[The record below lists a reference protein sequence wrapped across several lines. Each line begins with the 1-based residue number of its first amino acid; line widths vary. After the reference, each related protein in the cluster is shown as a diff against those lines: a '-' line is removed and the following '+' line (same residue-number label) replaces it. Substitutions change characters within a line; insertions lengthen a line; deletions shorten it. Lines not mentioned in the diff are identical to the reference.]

1 MDIFDCPNQSKG
13 EKPMADCIIVGAGI
27 AGSVA
32 ARQLAEEGN
41 KKVLILE
48 QRNHI
53 GGNCYDA
60 FDEHGIMIHEYGPH
74 IFHTNL
80 DHVYEYL
87 SRFTQWIHF
96 GHEVVAKVQDQL
108 LPIPFN
114 LNTLYQV
121 YGQEKGKIL
130 EDKLVQEYGA
140 NQRVSIM
147 ELRKNSDPQLQEVA
161 EYVYEN
167 VFLYYTMKQWGQRPE
182 EVSEEVTS
190 RVPVLISYDNRYFQD
205 RYQGMPLDGYTSM
218 FQKLLNHPN
227 IQVEL
232 GVKARDRLELKED
245 GIYFDGQLFEG
256 EVIYTGALDE
266 LYQCEYGRL
275 PYRTLD
281 FQFEFHDCDSY
292 QGHSV
297 VNYTVDE
304 DFTRITEFKFLT
316 RQQDA
321 KGTTIVKEYPAAYT
335 GEEGQIPYYAILNS
349 ENQALYEKYLQ
360 KASGYQNFHLLGRL
374 AEYKYYNI
382 DAMVDRGMRMC
393 KEILE
398 NKVEEV

>member
-1 MDIFDCPNQSKG
+1 MIDY
-13 EKPMADCIIVGAGI
+13 IIVGAGI

-32 ARQLAEEGN
+32 ARQLAEKGN
-41 KKVLILE
+41 KNVLILE

-53 GGNCYDA
+53 GGNCYDKL
-60 FDEHGIMIHEYGPH
+60 DEHGILVHEYGPH

-80 DHVYEYL
+80 EQVYEFL

-96 GHEVVAKVQDQL
+96 GHEVVAKVGDQL

-121 YGQEKGKIL
+121 YGQEKAKVL
-130 EDKLVQEYGA
+130 EDKLIQTYGI
-140 NQRVSIM
+140 NNRVSIM
-147 ELRKNSDPQLQEVA
+147 ELRKNPDPQLQEVA
-161 EYVYEN
+161 EYVYQN

-182 EVSEEVTS
+182 DVSEEVTS

-218 FQKLLNHPN
+218 FHHLLDHPN

-232 GVKARDRLELKED
+232 GVTAKSRLEFKED
-245 GIYFDGQLFEG
+245 GIYFDGQLFNG

-266 LYQCEYGRL
+266 LYECEYGQL

-281 FQFEFHDCDSY
+281 FHFEYMDCDSF

-316 RQQDA
+316 RQQDTE
-321 KGTTIVKEYPAAYT
+321 GTTIVKEYPGPYT
-335 GEEGQIPYYAILNS
+335 GEKNQIPYYAILNS
-349 ENQALYEKYLQ
+349 ENQKQYEKYVA
-360 KASGYQNFHLLGRL
+360 KASVHKNLHLLGRL

-382 DAMVDRGMRMC
+382 DAMVERGICMC
-393 KEILE
+393 DEILKNE
-398 NKVEEV
+398 VEEV

>member
-13 EKPMADCIIVGAGI
+13 EELMADCIIIGAGI

-48 QRNHI
+48 KRNHI
-53 GGNCYDA
+53 GGNCYDVL
-60 FDEHGIMIHEYGPH
+60 DEHGIMIHEYGPH
-74 IFHTNL
+74 IFHTNME
-80 DHVYEYL
+80 HVYEYL

-96 GHEVVAKVQDQL
+96 GHEVVAKVKDQL

-121 YGQEKGKIL
+121 YGQEKGKVL
-130 EDKLVQEYGA
+130 EEKLVREYGA

-147 ELRKNSDPQLQEVA
+147 ELRKNEDLQLQEVA

-218 FQKLLNHPN
+218 FQKLLDHPN

-232 GVKARDRLELKED
+232 GVEARDRLELKDD
-245 GIYFDGQLFEG
+245 GIYIDGQLFEG

-266 LYQCEYGRL
+266 LYQCEFGRL

-281 FQFEFHDCDSY
+281 FQFEYHDCDSF

-335 GEEGQIPYYAILNS
+335 GEGGQIPYYAILNP
-349 ENQALYEKYLQ
+349 ENQALYEKYQQ
-360 KASGYQNFHLLGRL
+360 KAAVYPNLHLLGRL

-382 DAMVDRGMRMC
+382 DAMVDRGMKMC
-393 KEILE
+393 NEILE
-398 NKVEEV
+398 TK

>member
-1 MDIFDCPNQSKG
+1 MT
-13 EKPMADCIIVGAGI
+13 DCIIIGAGI

-41 KKVLILE
+41 KKVIVLE

-53 GGNCYDA
+53 GGNCYDTL
-60 FDEHGIMIHEYGPH
+60 DEHGILVHEYGPH

-80 DHVYEYL
+80 EHVYEYL

-96 GHEVVAKVQDQL
+96 GHEVVAKVHDQL

-121 YGQEKGKIL
+121 YGQEKGKEL
-130 EDKLVQEYGA
+130 EEKLVSAYGM

-147 ELRKNSDPQLQEVA
+147 ELRKNEDPQLQEVA
-161 EYVYEN
+161 EYVYQN

-218 FQKLLNHPN
+218 FHHLLDHPN

-232 GVKARDRLELKED
+232 GVEAKSRLELKED
-245 GIYFDGQLFEG
+245 GIYFDGKLFEG

-266 LYQCEYGRL
+266 LYNCEYGRL

-281 FQFEFHDCDSY
+281 FRFEHYNQESF

-304 DFTRITEFKFLT
+304 DYTRITEFKFLT
-316 RQQDA
+316 RQQDTN
-321 KGTTIVKEYPAAYT
+321 GTTIVKEYPGAYT
-335 GEEGQIPYYAILNS
+335 GEDGQIPYYAILNV
-349 ENQALYEKYLQ
+349 ENQNLYEKYRQ
-360 KASGYQNFHLLGRL
+360 KASVYKNFHLLGRL

-382 DAMVDRGMRMC
+382 DAMVDRGMKVC
-393 KEILE
+393 KEIL
-398 NKVEEV
+398 KTK

>member
-1 MDIFDCPNQSKG
+1 MT
-13 EKPMADCIIVGAGI
+13 DCIIIGAGI

-53 GGNCYDA
+53 GGNCYDVL
-60 FDEHGIMIHEYGPH
+60 DEHGIMIHEYGPH

-80 DHVYEYL
+80 EHVYEYL

-130 EDKLVQEYGA
+130 EEKLVREYGA

-147 ELRKNSDPQLQEVA
+147 ELKKNSDPQLQEVA

-205 RYQGMPLDGYTSM
+205 RYQGMPLEGYTSM
-218 FQKLLNHPN
+218 FEKLLDHPN

-232 GVKARDRLELKED
+232 GVQAQDRLELKED

-281 FQFEFHDCDSY
+281 FQFEYHNCDSY

-297 VNYTVDE
+297 INYTVDE

-335 GEEGQIPYYAILNS
+335 GEEGQIPYYAILNPD
-349 ENQALYEKYLQ
+349 NQNLYGKYLQ
-360 KASGYQNFHLLGRL
+360 KASVYHNFHLLGRL